1 MTLLTRIA
9 AFLAAAALSPAALAA
24 ESSMDKADVAWMLV
38 STTLVLFM
46 TIPGIA
52 LFYGGMARKKNVL
65 SILAQ
70 TTVICCALT
79 LVWFIAGY
87 SLAFGPG
94 NAFVGGLSMAFLS
107 GLDIKSMSGSI
118 PSLLF
123 VCFQMTFA
131 ILTAALM
138 IGAFAGRHEV
148 FRDARLHDPLVAVRL
163 LAHLPLG
170 LGRRGV
176 LLRHGRA

>member
-87 SLAFGPG
+87 SLAFGP
-94 NAFVGGLSMAFLS
+94 AT
-107 GLDIKSMSGSI
+107 
-118 PSLLF
+118 PSW
-123 VCFQMTFA
+123 
-131 ILTAALM
+131 AASPWPSCR
-138 IGAFAGRHEV
+138 ASTSKACR
-148 FRDARLHDPLVAVRL
+148 ARSPRFSSSASR
-163 LAHLPLG
+163 
-170 LGRRGV
+170 
-176 LLRHGRA
+176 